1 MGYEAGVKTTQYKI
15 PTPQFDITSAEFD
28 MKVKRTIA
36 RRYLTMFALSIVFL
50 SVFVGTYLIWHAN
63 FIYSQTDN
71 YKNKKIDEPYSKAA
85 DKYCYD
91 AHMDVATWTKID
103 ASHLHIL
110 CGVPTVESIFPT
122 STTSFIIKLDEKV
135 QVYIK

>member
-1 MGYEAGVKTTQYKI
+1 MGYKAEVKTTRPKI
-15 PTPQFDITSAEFD
+15 PSAEFD
-28 MKVKRTIA
+28 MKVKRAIA
-36 RRYLTMFALSIVFL
+36 RRYLTMSAWSIAFL

-71 YKNKKIDEPYSKAA
+71 YKSKKVNEPYSTAA

-91 AHMDVATWTKID
+91 AHMVVATWTKID

-110 CGVPTVESIFPT
+110 CGVPAVESIFPT